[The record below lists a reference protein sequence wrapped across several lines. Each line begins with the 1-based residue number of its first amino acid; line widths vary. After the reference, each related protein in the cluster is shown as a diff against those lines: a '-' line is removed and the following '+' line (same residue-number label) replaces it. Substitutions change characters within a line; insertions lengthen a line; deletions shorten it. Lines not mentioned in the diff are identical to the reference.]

1 MATALISL
9 GSNIGDRA
17 ATIGRAIDELGKI
30 PDLRITAASSLQQT
44 QPAGAP
50 YTLGIA
56 GHLPGEAFDVGL
68 CFYKQSDA
76 DKGGYYPCCKV
87 NVTLETPPLACEP

>member
-1 MATALISL
+1 MTLPGIGGDSL
-9 GSNIGDRA
+9 KAQSLVPGIGVS
-17 ATIGRAIDELGKI
+17 
-30 PDLRITAASSLQQT
+30 PLQQT

-50 YTLGIA
+50 YTLGIT
-56 GHLPGEAFDVGL
+56 GHFPGENVDVGL

-87 NVTLETPPLACEP
+87 NVTARNATPGLRTVRRKR